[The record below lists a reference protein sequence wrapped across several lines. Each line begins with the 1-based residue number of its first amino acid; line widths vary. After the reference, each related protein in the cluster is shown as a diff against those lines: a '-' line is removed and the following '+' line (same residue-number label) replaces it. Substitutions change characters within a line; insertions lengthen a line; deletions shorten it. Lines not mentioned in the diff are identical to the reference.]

1 MLCLRCSA
9 VLAHPLSAAACM
21 LHMAHISTTVNST
34 DIYQLL
40 CPAISTGTNY
50 HPLRLHQTG
59 HPAVQR
65 RQQDAHLARLP
76 RDADVLLRA
85 AGGGGAALEARWR
98 RGAVRPVQEGERS
111 PVGANGGGT
120 ALLPGE
126 NQLGAGAPQVSGR
139 ERSRDRGLHCHQAIT
154 VASFKTVQASTGI
167 YYLTSVNGGLRLSG
181 HWHSSSVRSANPLQ
195 TTATFEHIFVAKD
208 KFESSVIGG
217 CSGAGRDG
225 YAVVFQCT
233 PGIA

>member
-1 MLCLRCSA
+1 MVNARR
-9 VLAHPLSAAACM
+9 H
-21 LHMAHISTTVNST
+21 TTFNST

-50 HPLRLHQTG
+50 HPLRPHQTG

-126 NQLGAGAPQVSGR
+126 DQLGAGAPQVSGR

-154 VASFKTVQASTGI
+154 VESFK
-167 YYLTSVNGGLRLSG
+167 
-181 HWHSSSVRSANPLQ
+181 
-195 TTATFEHIFVAKD
+195 D
-208 KFESSVIGG
+208 
-217 CSGAGRDG
+217 CSGIDWHILSDKRKWRSQTLRSLA
-225 YAVVFQCT
+225 FELSK
-233 PGIA
+233 IS